1 MMKKFI
7 GGAFV
12 AAAIL
17 FCLSLNC
24 FAYDLVE
31 LKWKFPSGT
40 KYTYDYSQSMT
51 WASGAKTDA
60 KADGSEKMSA
70 EGLMV
75 ITCTSEGATLKFN
88 LSPTEAQ
95 VAGHEAT
102 QEQKDMLS
110 QSYEGPMDSGGRI
123 KQDKYSAGNNMQLL
137 FDLIFP
143 LPPKGLNV
151 MEPVTQELVNFSSGG
166 ISNLNGEAIYTLKG
180 VRYIGGISCADY
192 HVSCKLKTV
201 PDKKKAKTIDI
212 EASLTGEY
220 DCLFAIEHGLF
231 ISVEGT
237 GTMNMNT
244 EFNSK
249 DNPVQMNMVLSQTT
263 SLKFKSA
270 EYSQPSEEQQG
281 SQEGAQ

>member
-24 FAYDLVE
+24 IAYELVE
-31 LKWKFPSGT
+31 LQWKFPSGT

-51 WASGAKTDA
+51 WASGAKTDV
-60 KADGSEKMSA
+60 KAGGSEKMSA

-75 ITCTSEGATLKFN
+75 ITCTGDDATLKFN
-88 LSPTEAQ
+88 LSPTQAEI
-95 VAGHEAT
+95 AGHKAT
-102 QEQKDMLS
+102 QEQMDMLR

-123 KQDKYSAGNNMQLL
+123 KQDKYSAGNNIQLL
-137 FDLIFP
+137 FNLIFP

-166 ISNLNGEAIYTLKG
+166 ISNLNGEAVYTLNG

-192 HVSCKLKTV
+192 HVSCKLKNV
-201 PDKKKAKTIDI
+201 PDKNKAKTIDT

-249 DNPVQMNMVLSQTT
+249 DNPAQMNMVLSQTT

-270 EYSQPSEEQQG
+270 EYSQPPEM
-281 SQEGAQ
+281 QENVQ